1 MKDIKGKVAV
11 ITGAAGGIGYA
22 FAEKAVKEGAKVVIT
37 DIRPDGLATAKEKL
51 ETQGGD
57 VLAVVAD
64 VTKIADIQSL
74 ARQAVEKYGKVN
86 MLFNNAG
93 VAPTGITWDTSPE
106 IYRWAVDINVMSVL
120 YGISTFVPIIIKQGD
135 ECHVINTASGAALF
149 AIAGF
154 GLYCM
159 TKHAVLAISEALW
172 NDLQVKGHPQIG
184 VTVVMPGYVKSQ
196 IGDPFK
202 AVGDENLKE
211 KLAQLFADP
220 IAVALGTPGVE
231 ACAPDGWGMEAS
243 VAADLV
249 FDAIAKNELYVKPN
263 NEPNDELD
271 KAVALGRLSGENPYP
286 AIIAAFA
293 AMMGQAAEE
302 KS

>member
-1 MKDIKGKVAV
+1 MKDLKGKVAV

-22 FAEKAVKEGAKVVIT
+22 FAEKAIKEGAKVVIS
-37 DIRPDGLATAKEKL
+37 DIRPDGLALAKEKL
-51 ETQGGD
+51 EALGGD
-57 VLAVVAD
+57 VLAVTAD
-64 VTKIADIQSL
+64 VTKVADIQAL
-74 ARQAVEKYGKVN
+74 AQKTVEKFGKVN

-106 IYRWAVDINVMSVL
+106 VYRWAVDINVMSVL
-120 YGISTFVPIIIKQGD
+120 YGISTFVPIMIAQGD

-149 AIAGF
+149 AVAGF

-172 NDLQVKGHPQIG
+172 NDLQVKGQSQVG

-202 AVGDENLKE
+202 SIGNEELKNE
-211 KLAQLFADP
+211 LAQLFSDP
-220 IAVALGTPGVE
+220 VAVALGTPGVQ

-249 FDAIAKNELYVKPN
+249 FEAIANNQLYVKPN
-263 NEPNDELD
+263 NEPNEDLD
-271 KAVALGRLSGENPYP
+271 KAVAFGRVSNENPYP
-286 AIIAAFA
+286 AINAAFA
-293 AMMGQAAEE
+293 AMLAQAAQG
-302 KS
+302 

>member
-1 MKDIKGKVAV
+1 MKDLKDKVAV

-22 FAEKAVKEGAKVVIT
+22 FAEKAIKEGAKVIIS
-37 DIRPDGLATAKEKL
+37 DIRPDGLAEAKEKL
-51 ETQGGD
+51 EAQGGD

-64 VTKIADIQSL
+64 VTKVEDIQAL
-74 ARQAVEKYGKVN
+74 AKKTLEKYGKVN

-120 YGISTFVPIIIKQGD
+120 YGISTFVPIMIAQGD
-135 ECHVINTASGAALF
+135 ECYVVNTASGAALF
-149 AIAGF
+149 SIAGF

-172 NDLQVKGHPQIG
+172 NDLQVKGHAQIG

-202 AVGDENLKE
+202 AIKDENLKDE
-211 KLAQLFADP
+211 ITRVISDP

-249 FDAIAKNELYVKPN
+249 FEAIAKNELYVKPN
-263 NEPNDELD
+263 NEPNEELD
-271 KAVALGRLSGENPYP
+271 KAVAFGRVSGENPYP
-286 AIIAAFA
+286 AINAAFA
-293 AMMGQAAEE
+293 AMMAPQE
-302 KS
+302 